1 MQPHSSFP
9 SPLPAPFSKNVR
21 LITGATGFLGKRLLS
36 ALRPTQENPVI
47 CLVRAKDAADARQR
61 GASITSNQ
69 HVLWLR
75 GDIQERQ
82 LGLNSATWHSLA
94 GAVQEIFHSAASVD
108 FNLPL
113 AEAHAINVDGT
124 ARLLGLAETA
134 LYQGGFRRLHHVSTA
149 YASGRTSGD
158 VTADCLP
165 ADEARNFRNTYERTK
180 ARAERLLRT
189 QRQVPVSI
197 YRPSIIAGNTT
208 DGRTD
213 NWNVLYAPMRQ
224 IHRNQLP
231 VMPKGGAGYVD
242 CVGVDYVANGIAHL
256 ASLPAPVCAAFHLT
270 AGNTCFNV
278 NEFAN
283 ACVETCKSA
292 DANYVGECKVV
303 LPLEWRRLK
312 LSVAAAARLPKTI
325 KGRAARSR
333 RAAKLAQ
340 RALKGFS
347 PYEPYTQVNTRF
359 DNLKECKLL
368 AAANIEMPPWS
379 LYLQRIIRYALAVDF
394 GNRIIESAGQ
404 PKMTNQAIGHT
415 PKPKLDLVVG

>member
-9 SPLPAPFSKNVR
+9 SPLPKPFSKNVR
-21 LITGATGFLGKRLLS
+21 LITGATGFLGKRLLV

-47 CLVRAKDAADARQR
+47 CLVRAKDADDARRR
-61 GASITSNQ
+61 GASISSNR
-69 HVLWLR
+69 HVMWLR
-75 GDIQERQ
+75 GDIQETQ
-82 LGLNSATWHSLA
+82 LGLNDATWHALA

-113 AEAHAINVDGT
+113 EEAHAINVDGT
-124 ARLLGLAETA
+124 ARLLNLAETA
-134 LYQGGFRRLHHVSTA
+134 LYQGGFRRFHHVSTA
-149 YASGRTSGD
+149 YASGRTCGT
-158 VTADCLP
+158 VTANCLP
-165 ADEARNFRNTYERTK
+165 GDEARNFRNTYERTK

-208 DGRTD
+208 DGTTD

-231 VMPKGGAGYVD
+231 VIPKGGAGYVD
-242 CVGVDYVANGIAHL
+242 CVGVDYVAKGIAHL

-270 AGNTCFNV
+270 AGSSCFNV
-278 NEFAN
+278 NEFIN
-283 ACVETCKSA
+283 ACVEICKKA
-292 DANYVGECKVV
+292 DTNYVGECKVV

-312 LSVAAAARLPKTI
+312 LTVAAAARLPTAI

-333 RAAKLAQ
+333 RRAKLAQ
-340 RALKGFS
+340 RALKGFA
-347 PYEPYTQVNTRF
+347 PYEPYTQVNTSF
-359 DNLKECKLL
+359 DNQHERRVL
-368 AAANIEMPPWS
+368 ADANIEMPPWS

-394 GNRIIESAGQ
+394 GNRVMGSGAQ
-404 PKMTNQAIGHT
+404 PQTARVATCVAK
-415 PKPKLDLVVG
+415 KPKLDLVVG

>member
-9 SPLPAPFSKNVR
+9 SPLPESFTKNVR
-21 LITGATGFLGKRLLS
+21 LITGATGFLGKRLLI

-47 CLVRAKDAADARQR
+47 CLVRAKDAADARRR
-61 GASITSNQ
+61 GASITSNR
-69 HVLWLR
+69 HVMWLR
-75 GDIQERQ
+75 GDIQETQ
-82 LGLNSATWHSLA
+82 LGLNDATWHSLA

-113 AEAHAINVDGT
+113 DEAHAINVDGT
-124 ARLLGLAETA
+124 ARLLGLAEAA
-134 LYQGGFRRLHHVSTA
+134 LYQSGFRRLHHVSTA
-149 YASGRTSGD
+149 YASGRSSGT

-189 QRQVPVSI
+189 QRNVPVSI

-208 DGRTD
+208 DGATD

-270 AGNTCFNV
+270 AGNSCFNV
-278 NEFAN
+278 SEFAN
-283 ACVETCKSA
+283 ACVQTCKNA
-292 DANYVGECKVV
+292 DADYEGECNIV

-312 LSVAAAARLPKTI
+312 LSVAAAARLPKAI
-325 KGRAARSR
+325 KGRAARAR
-333 RAAKLAQ
+333 RKAKLAQ

-347 PYEPYTQVNTRF
+347 PYEPYTQVNTSF
-359 DNLKECKLL
+359 DNQHERKLL
-368 AAANIEMPPWS
+368 AEANIEMPPWS

-394 GNRIIESAGQ
+394 GNRVIGSSA
-404 PKMTNQAIGHT
+404 QAQTANKATKHASR
-415 PKPKLDLVVG
+415 PKLDLVVG

>member
-9 SPLPAPFSKNVR
+9 SPLPEPFTKNVR
-21 LITGATGFLGKRLLS
+21 LITGATGFLGRRLLI

-47 CLVRAKDAADARQR
+47 CLVRAKDAADARRR
-61 GASITSNQ
+61 GASISCNRN
-69 HVLWLR
+69 VMWLR
-75 GDIQERQ
+75 GDIQETQ
-82 LGLNSATWHSLA
+82 LGLNDATWYALA

-113 AEAHAINVDGT
+113 DEAHEINVDGT
-124 ARLLGLAETA
+124 TRLLDLAETA

-149 YASGRTSGD
+149 YASGRTAGS
-158 VTADCLP
+158 VNADCLP

-180 ARAERLLRT
+180 ARAERILRT

-208 DGRTD
+208 DGATD

-242 CVGVDYVANGIAHL
+242 CVGVDYVAKGIAHL

-270 AGNTCFNV
+270 AGNSCFNV

-283 ACVETCKSA
+283 ACVEICKNA
-292 DANYVGECKVV
+292 DAGYVGECKVI

-312 LSVAAAARLPKTI
+312 LSVAAAARLPKAI
-325 KGRAARSR
+325 KGRAARTR
-333 RAAKLAQ
+333 RKAKLAQ

-347 PYEPYTQVNTRF
+347 PYEPYTQVNTSF
-359 DNLKECKLL
+359 DNQQVCKVLT
-368 AAANIEMPPWS
+368 AANIEMPPWS
-379 LYLQRIIRYALAVDF
+379 LYLHRIIRYAIAVDF
-394 GNRIIESAGQ
+394 GNRTIGSTAQ
-404 PKMTNQAIGHT
+404 PQTAPAANRTTQ
-415 PKPKLDLVVG
+415 KPKLDLVIG